1 MEMEFKPDEQSICD
15 MVYHAVHKAVSKL
28 SSVSLTDKTKQP
40 LQKNPKVVIK
50 IRPNVKIGTNADG
63 RQARMPIPHLWQ
75 WPNKRDKVDGDSQD
89 IPCNFL
95 RWSITFCFLS
105 PPSPAV
111 KKQERL
117 WQRPWKRC
125 KRQLL
130 QMAWQNGKET
140 FLICYHRTWNFTI
153 FHISFFLQHSHELLA

>member
-28 SSVSLTDKTKQP
+28 SSVSSTDKTKQP
-40 LQKNPKVVIK
+40 PQKNPKAVIK
-50 IRPNVKIGTNADG
+50 IRPTVKIGTNTDR

-75 WPNKRDKVDGDSQD
+75 WPNKRDKADGDGQD

-95 RWSITFCFLS
+95 RWSIPFCFLS

-111 KKQERL
+111 KKQESL
-117 WQRPWKRC
+117 WQRPQKIDTRDSYC
-125 KRQLL
+125 KWLDK
-130 QMAWQNGKET
+130 MARKH
-140 FLICYHRTWNFTI
+140 F
-153 FHISFFLQHSHELLA
+153 